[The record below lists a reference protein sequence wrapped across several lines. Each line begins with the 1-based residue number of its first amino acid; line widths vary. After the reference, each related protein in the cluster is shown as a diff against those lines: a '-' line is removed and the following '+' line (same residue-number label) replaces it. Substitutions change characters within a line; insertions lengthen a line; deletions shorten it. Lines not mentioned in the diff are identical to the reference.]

1 MTQTLTELYGSLPL
15 WLQVLQGTTLVVILC
30 SVLSVVVLFVCAARF
45 RRRTNRLRRDGV
57 GAREK
62 DFLWVFVVPALNE
75 EVTIADSIAR
85 LQQTHATHAVV
96 LAIDDGSD
104 DGTGEIL
111 AGIADDRLHVLT
123 RTAPHARRG
132 KAAALNDAY
141 RYLNSSILTDPAY
154 ARWTPQQVIVAI
166 VDADGRLDPSA
177 PTSAGMHFA
186 DDRVGGLQVLVRIYN
201 RRSPLTWAQDVEFT
215 AFGRLFQAGRAWW
228 GTANLGGNGQFTRLA
243 ALDAVDDG
251 SGPWRNTLTE
261 DQDLGVRIIQ
271 AGWANAQ
278 DNDATIHQQGLNSLR
293 RLYRQRV
300 RWAQGNWQA
309 FSLLGGVGRPSLPPV
324 ARIDSVFYLLT
335 PLLQLL
341 MGTSFLISVAM
352 WALDIGPR
360 SVTVWWVLALFLA
373 LSLGPT
379 IAILLLRQGPWH
391 SRLLGVLLVVPYT
404 IYSWIIFPVLAAS
417 LLRQA
422 LGRNSWAKT
431 PRESIDDEPP
441 LATIGT

>member
-1 MTQTLTELYGSLPL
+1 MTTALSELYGSLPL
-15 WLQVLQGTTLVVILC
+15 WLQILQGVTLVVILS
-30 SVLSVVVLFVCAARF
+30 SVLSVVVLFACAARF
-45 RRRTNRLRRDGV
+45 RRRTNRLTRDGV
-57 GAREK
+57 DAREE

-85 LQQTHATHAVV
+85 LQQTHATHAVF

-104 DGTGEIL
+104 DRTGEIL

-123 RTAPHARRG
+123 RLAPNARRG

-141 RYLNSSILTDPAY
+141 RYLDESILTDPAFS
-154 ARWTPQQVIVAI
+154 RWTKDQVIVAI

-177 PTSAGMHFA
+177 PISASTHFA
-186 DDRVGGLQVLVRIYN
+186 DDRMGGLQVLVRIYN
-201 RRSPLTWAQDVEFT
+201 RRGPLTWAQDVEFT

-243 ALDAVDDG
+243 ALASVDDG
-251 SGPWRNTLTE
+251 SGPWRHTLTE
-261 DQDLGVRIIQ
+261 DQDLGVRLIQ

-278 DNDATIHQQGLNSLR
+278 DNDATIHQQGLNSLK
-293 RLYRQRV
+293 RLYRHRV
-300 RWAQGNWQA
+300 RWAQGNWRA
-309 FSLLGGVGRPSLPPV
+309 FSLLRGVGRPALPPA

-341 MGTSFLISVAM
+341 MGTSFVISMAM
-352 WALDIGPR
+352 WVLDIGPR

-379 IAILLLRQGPWH
+379 VVILLLRQGRWY

-404 IYSWIIFPVLAAS
+404 ICSWLIFPVLAAS
-417 LLRQA
+417 LLREA

-431 PRESIDDEPP
+431 PRETIDDGSP